1 MNSIMNIY
9 LDVDGVILD
18 KHLKPSACLH
28 EFIEY
33 VTSHHTCYWA
43 TTHVVDGT
51 TGHLFVYLRRN
62 GVPEETLELLGQ
74 IRGTTWDVLKTE
86 VIDFTTDFLWFE
98 DMPTDQERKA
108 LKQHKAAD
116 KLVWVDREQGDG
128 LCKWIQAQKGSE
140 DLDSGPSDEV
150 VLDNHEK
157 RMSQFTADDI
167 ERMSDIEVLSCVNL
181 SVEGEPT
188 TGIVLSG
195 TYFSSQQES
204 IAVAKVVV
212 RRAREIYTA
221 DPENYEKKFIDAQNH
236 SRQTVIKKA
245 SWFERY
251 FALCYYVPLVM
262 LYIGPLLY
270 FNVFSNFESS
280 DIDLD
285 IKLDPEENVVLP
297 DLPKLP
303 SLPKLPANTPFSK
316 DENEM
321 QPRVNTFMGYPC
333 TDDCSGHKAGYA
345 WAEDNDITNP
355 DDCGGN
361 SNSFIEGCMAW
372 AEVQ

>member
-1 MNSIMNIY
+1 
-9 LDVDGVILD
+9 
-18 KHLKPSACLH
+18 
-28 EFIEY
+28 
-33 VTSHHTCYWA
+33 
-43 TTHVVDGT
+43 
-51 TGHLFVYLRRN
+51 
-62 GVPEETLELLGQ
+62 
-74 IRGTTWDVLKTE
+74 
-86 VIDFTTDFLWFE
+86 
-98 DMPTDQERKA
+98 
-108 LKQHKAAD
+108 
-116 KLVWVDREQGDG
+116 
-128 LCKWIQAQKGSE
+128 
-140 DLDSGPSDEV
+140 
-150 VLDNHEK
+150 
-157 RMSQFTADDI
+157 
-167 ERMSDIEVLSCVNL
+167 
-181 SVEGEPT
+181 
-188 TGIVLSG
+188 
-195 TYFSSQQES
+195 
-204 IAVAKVVV
+204 
-212 RRAREIYTA
+212 
-221 DPENYEKKFIDAQNH
+221 
-236 SRQTVIKKA
+236 
-245 SWFERY
+245 
-251 FALCYYVPLVM
+251 M